1 MERDKGIAGGNNG
14 FTVVI
19 LKESKYPFH
28 SGNSNIA
35 EFPMG
40 GRGACFIEP
49 FVAVRNYLFK
59 TVPAVLFQLLRQL
72 QSKRVSQSQTG
83 LRVYSSGNGGWLY

>member
-1 MERDKGIAGGNNG
+1 MEWDKGIAGGNNG

-72 QSKRVSQSQTG
+72 QSKRVFRSRTDLQEC
-83 LRVYSSGNGGWLY
+83 SSGSDEWQY